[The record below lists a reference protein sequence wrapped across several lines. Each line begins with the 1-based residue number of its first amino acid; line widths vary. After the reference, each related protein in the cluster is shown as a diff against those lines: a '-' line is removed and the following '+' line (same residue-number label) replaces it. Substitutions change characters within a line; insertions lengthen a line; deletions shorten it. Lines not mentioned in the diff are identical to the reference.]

1 VDLYPAFRGVE
12 PYIQTFQQNL
22 DYGFEHFREQ
32 GILPGN
38 LLMGWE
44 EEQTKNNTEAMFSFT
59 FAAEYAVLSRFAYI
73 RSSHERV
80 NLRY

>member
-1 VDLYPAFRGVE
+1 
-12 PYIQTFQQNL
+12 
-22 DYGFEHFREQ
+22 
-32 GILPGN
+32 
-38 LLMGWE
+38 MGWE

-73 RSSHERV
+73 RSFHERV